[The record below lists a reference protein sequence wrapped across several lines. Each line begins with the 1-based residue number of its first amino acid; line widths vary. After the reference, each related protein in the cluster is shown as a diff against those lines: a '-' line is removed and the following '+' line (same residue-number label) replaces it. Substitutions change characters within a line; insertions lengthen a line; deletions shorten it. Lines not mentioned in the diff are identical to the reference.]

1 MTNKTF
7 IDKWALVKSI
17 SAADSSLSS
26 MLSAK
31 NTEGIIRLDASKYNP
46 VGDTQANYVVFQ
58 FDANGSTDD
67 TFKVA
72 IYGGNDGAGYLQKV
86 CDIDLKLINL
96 SGNVYKISSSDVTFK
111 PATITSITEYHT
123 LEVMTTTDTSVI
135 GTVQFDATGFKFLKL
150 VITDVGGGSQPDNV
164 CAYMRAF

>member
-7 IDKWALVKSI
+7 IDQWAVVKRV
-17 SAADSSLSS
+17 SAEDTALSS
-26 MLSAK
+26 MLSAD
-31 NTEGIIRLDASKYNP
+31 NLSGSVRLDANKYNP

-58 FDANGSTDD
+58 FDGNGEAGD